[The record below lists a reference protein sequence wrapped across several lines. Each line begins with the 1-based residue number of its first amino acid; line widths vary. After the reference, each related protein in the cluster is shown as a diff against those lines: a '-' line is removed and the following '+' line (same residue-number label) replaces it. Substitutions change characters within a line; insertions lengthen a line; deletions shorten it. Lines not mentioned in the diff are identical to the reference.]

1 MSVRYSLC
9 SFCLIYNFLILMPT
23 DFLIQMKE
31 AIKKNLPE
39 ALREQAGQY
48 TIPIEFV
55 EQMPSLIIL
64 VLNSRSMDKAEEKQS
79 WFNLL
84 PLMNDEQITKLNDIL
99 VREKEKLAEIERKYE
114 EKKIEIKKKY
124 LMKRQ
129 NMGYIKKMEDIKT
142 AEASTSVQEQAEAD
156 ALLENI

>member
-1 MSVRYSLC
+1 
-9 SFCLIYNFLILMPT
+9 MPT